1 MMNKSTILYWAAALS
16 LGIAS
21 MWSCTKDQAAR
32 PDGGYPDKIADIML
46 TKCATAGCHNIKSY
60 QNANGLLLE
69 TYSSLFKGGNS
80 GAVVVPYSVQNS
92 SLFSFCN
99 SYPDMGL
106 VSLPTMPLNQPVLTR
121 EEVQTLKDWI
131 ENGAPDKNGNIPFAD
146 NAATRRK
153 VYITA
158 QGCDQVAVVDAA
170 SQLVM
175 RWVPVGTEPG
185 IESPHCLRVSPDG
198 KYWYVS
204 FTGGQYL
211 QRFDAAT
218 DKQVD
223 QLLLGVGNWNIFKI
237 APDGKTAMISD
248 QSSTD
253 SNGRK
258 GKIKL
263 INLEQMTEISTYDDF
278 VEPHGIAN
286 NADCTVW
293 YVTKQTGRSVYRI
306 DLKQFLLQEIQLGPA
321 GSISGDLYPHEII
334 MSPDYSKYFVTCQKS
349 NELRVMDA
357 SKDTLIKIIP
367 MGEFPQ
373 EFAMSHK
380 KPYLYVSCMED
391 KDTESGFRGSVYVI
405 NYETMELVKKVSG
418 PFFQPHALVA
428 DDVSNLLYVISR
440 NVDSQ
445 GPAPHH
451 TGVCG
456 DRNGYFN
463 VVDINTLEL
472 RNRKR
477 YELSADTYSGDV
489 RNP

>member
-1 MMNKSTILYWAAALS
+1 MKRSTILYWVAALS
-16 LGIAS
+16 MGAAS

-69 TYSSLFKGGNS
+69 TYSALFKGGNS

-99 SYPDMGL
+99 TYEDMGL
-106 VSLPTMPLNQPVLTR
+106 ISKPSMPLNQPVLTR
-121 EEVQTLKDWI
+121 DEVQTLKDWI
-131 ENGAPDKNGNIPFAD
+131 SNGAPDKNGNIPFSD
-146 NAATRRK
+146 NAAKRRK
-153 VYITA
+153 IYITA
-158 QGCDQVAVVDAA
+158 QGCDLVAVVDAA
-170 SQLVM
+170 SQLIM
-175 RWVPVGTEPG
+175 RWIPVGVLPD

-204 FTGGQYL
+204 FTGGQYF

-218 DKQVD
+218 DKLVD

-237 APDGKTAMISD
+237 SPDGKTAMVSD
-248 QSSTD
+248 QSSTNL
-253 SNGRK
+253 NGRK
-258 GKIKL
+258 GKLKL
-263 INLEQMTEISTYDDF
+263 IDLEKMQIISSFDDF
-278 VEPHGIAN
+278 DEPHGVAS
-286 NADCTVW
+286 NADCSVW
-293 YVTKQTGRSVYRI
+293 YVTKQAGRSVYRV
-306 DLKQFLLQEIQLGPA
+306 DMLQVLVQEIPLGPA
-321 GSISGDLYPHEII
+321 ATLTDLYPHEII
-334 MSPDYSKYFVTCQKS
+334 MSPDYSKYFITCQKT

-357 SKDTLIKIIP
+357 KADTLLKIIP
-367 MGEFPQ
+367 MGTFPQ
-373 EFAMSHK
+373 EFTMSHK

-391 KDTESGFRGSVYVI
+391 QDTEPNYRGSMYVV
-405 NYETMELVKKVSG
+405 NYETLELVKKIPG

-428 DDVSNLLYVISR
+428 DDIGNLVYVISR
-440 NVDSQ
+440 NVDAS

-456 DRNGYFN
+456 PRSGYFN
-463 VVDINTLEL
+463 VVDMSTLEL
-472 RNRKR
+472 RTRKR
-477 YELSADTYSGDV
+477 YELSADPYSGDV